1 MLEKNILN
9 KRLALYTPPF
19 TTITS
24 YMEMVDIAEKY
35 GFQAIE
41 TINAFELS
49 VPDLEF
55 AKKLRQYADEKN
67 ITFACVSVGLDLVGE
82 DREEAI
88 QKVKG
93 YADVTKILGSSY
105 LHHTIAFEFQDPQII
120 KDNHDLFYERGIAA
134 VREIYDYAESIGI
147 QALYEEQGFLFNGVK
162 AFQQFIQDVDR
173 NIGIVADFGNIMFV
187 DEKVEDFMPHFSDR
201 IMNVHVKDYLVMEEQ
216 EREKRPEEYLTYYG
230 NYLKECKLGEGSV
243 DFQNAFEQLKKMNYQ
258 GYIALECSPIGEHQQ
273 ENLEAN
279 IQYLNNCIEK

>member
-1 MLEKNILN
+1 MN
-9 KRLALYTPPF
+9 KRISLYTPPI

-24 YMEMVDIAEKY
+24 YMEMVDIAAQY

-41 TINAFELS
+41 TINSFELS
-49 VPDLEF
+49 ILDLEF
-55 AKKLRQYADEKN
+55 AKKLRQYADEKG
-67 ITFACVSVGLDLVGE
+67 ITFTCVSVGLDLVGD

-88 QKVKG
+88 NQVKG
-93 YADVTKILGSSY
+93 YVDVAKILGAPY
-105 LHHTIAFEFQDPQII
+105 LHHTIAFEFQDPQKIV
-120 KDNHDLFYERGIAA
+120 DNHDLFYERGIAA

-216 EREKRPEEYLTYYG
+216 EREKRPEEYLTYHG

-243 DFQNAFEQLKKMNYQ
+243 NFQAGFKQLKEMNYQ
-258 GYIALECSPIGEHQQ
+258 GYIALECSPIGEHPEEIFKQ
-273 ENLEAN
+273 N
-279 IQYLNNCIEK
+279 IQYLNDYIEKTKGDS